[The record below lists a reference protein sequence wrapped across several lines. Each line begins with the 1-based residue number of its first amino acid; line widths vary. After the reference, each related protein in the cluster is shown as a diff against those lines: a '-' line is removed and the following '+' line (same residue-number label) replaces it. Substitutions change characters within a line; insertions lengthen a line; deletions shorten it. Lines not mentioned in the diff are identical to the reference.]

1 MKTRCLFAVWC
12 IVTFLAISACPAY
25 AQLEDVLKNVLGG
38 EEEIIEGLKEALKIG
53 TGNVVELVSKL
64 DGFYKNPDIRILLP
78 EKMQKAEKF
87 LKRAGFGAVVDQLE
101 LSMNRA
107 AEQASSEAKD
117 LFWDAIKQMTIK
129 DAEKILK
136 GKDNEATLYFKEKT
150 SDRLQ
155 EIFKPIVKTVM
166 SEVGVTKAYQDL
178 TTQIQTVFP
187 LDMFV
192 DVDLEQYVTDKTLDG
207 LFLKLSE
214 EERKIRQD
222 PEARVTELLRRVF
235 KDR

>member
-1 MKTRCLFAVWC
+1 MKKHYYFTIWC
-12 IVTFLAISACPAY
+12 TIVIGILSACPAY
-25 AQLEDVLKNVLGG
+25 AQLEDVLQEVLGG

-53 TGNVVELVSKL
+53 TGNVVEIVSKL
-64 DGFYKNPDIRILLP
+64 DGFYKNPDIKVFLP
-78 EKMQKAEKF
+78 KKMRKVERVLKKAG
-87 LKRAGFGAVVDQLE
+87 LGAVVDQFE

-107 AEQASSEAKD
+107 AEKASLEAKD
-117 LFWDAIKQMTIK
+117 LFGGAIKEMTIK

-155 EIFKPIVKTVM
+155 EIFKPIVTTVM
-166 SEVGVTKAYQDL
+166 SEVGVTHAYQDL
-178 TTQIQTVFP
+178 KTQIQTVFP

-192 DVDLEQYVTDKTLDG
+192 DIDLEQYVTDKTLDG

-214 EERKIRQD
+214 EERKIRRD
-222 PEARVTELLRRVF
+222 PKARVTELLRRVF
-235 KDR
+235 KD